1 MAGNIYHEK
10 QSKLLCALH
19 TLNNL
24 LQDGTAFKQEDLD
37 KICKELDSKSLIN
50 PFKSVFGLGDYD
62 ISVIIKA
69 LKQKQL
75 DAVHFDR
82 RKDPHA
88 ELNFENIYGFI
99 LNVMS
104 SYQVGGIS
112 LPMKGRH
119 WLPIRNLTTPAEKEN
134 GITNYYNLDSK
145 LDAPESIGSTNDLI
159 EFLRSVLKPEET
171 VLLVVVTEDI
181 SRLET
186 WRRNSPSAQS

>member
-1 MAGNIYHEK
+1 MASGIYHEK

-37 KICKELDSKSLIN
+37 KICKELDSKSFIN
-50 PFKSVFGLGDYD
+50 PYKSVLGLGDYD

-69 LKQKQL
+69 LQQKKL
-75 DAVHFDR
+75 EAVHFDR

-104 SYQVGGIS
+104 SYQVGGIA

-119 WLPIRNLTTPAEKEN
+119 WLPIRNLATTTEKAH

-159 EFLRSVLKPEET
+159 GFLRNILQAEET

-181 SRLET
+181 SRLEA
-186 WRRNSPSAQS
+186 WRKNPPAPSS